1 MPKRLGK
8 STPRLTFVYW
18 CFFSQGH
25 SPSTTFASVVY
36 TLPGGYQIL
45 LSFTVDRSDETLS
58 ISLHL
63 MPGDYDAILPWPF
76 SCQMAFSLCDLIRKQ
91 NDFLTSSRSDRHSSS
106 FQRPRSAM
114 NVGCCIRNFIPLAEL
129 TRQNSP
135 YIDGD
140 SIFIKILF
148 IKDPVAIELLPNLMS
163 INPGLPGIPKDLDGK
178 GKRKQA
184 MKNVTH
190 ECCSL
195 WEHNWTANSAPSPG

>member
-76 SCQMAFSLCDLIRKQ
+76 NCQMAFSLYHLIRKQ

-163 INPGLPGIPKDLDGK
+163 INPGLPGYIQKLLIEQRC
-178 GKRKQA
+178 KRE
-184 MKNVTH
+184 MESVMND
-190 ECCSL
+190 S
-195 WEHNWTANSAPSPG
+195 